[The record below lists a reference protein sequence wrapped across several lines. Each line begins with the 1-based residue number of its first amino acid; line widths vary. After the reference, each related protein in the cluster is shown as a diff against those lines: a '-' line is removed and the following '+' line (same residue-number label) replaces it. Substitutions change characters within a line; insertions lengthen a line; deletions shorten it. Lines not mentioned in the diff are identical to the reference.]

1 MAIKTSTTVYQANRE
16 NNINRSV
23 KAAHTYSFTGVAQ
36 NDFTTPIE
44 LHGAKSVWVTLAS
57 TEDAEFYIPAYSGG
71 EIVASETTNY
81 TKMSASFVSDGTQER
96 AGVGMGVVVP
106 SSSGA
111 GCISGN
117 LMPPSLSVKVT
128 GSTTTTVLIH
138 VTY

>member
-16 NNINRSV
+16 DSKNRSV
-23 KAAHTYSFTGVAQ
+23 KSAHTYSFASVAQ

-57 TEDAEFYIPAYSGG
+57 TEAAEFYIPAYSGG
-71 EIVASETTNY
+71 EIVSSETTNY
-81 TKMSASFVSDGTQER
+81 TKMSSSFILNSED
-96 AGVGMGVVVP
+96 AGVGFGVIVP
-106 SSSGA
+106 STNGA
-111 GCISGN
+111 GCISGD